1 MSGSG
6 TWRVVT
12 SAAVSRRTVEIAGRI
27 VAIVALLLIL
37 ANATLVDRVP
47 PSVQSI
53 TLGRTAGDAHVGLTH
68 TAIDVAFSKAVDQ
81 SSAQLH
87 FRIVPQVQGAFA
99 WDGSRTM
106 IFTPNQ
112 KLPAQTQFTVTIEA
126 GFRDVHGNVA
136 NGGPTTFT
144 FRTIGPPVLSS
155 SSPAN
160 GATDVPVDTPIALT
174 FDRLMDIGKTGAAIS
189 VSPSVALK
197 EAWSGATVSLTPTT
211 QLAYGTVYTV
221 TVSTA
226 AVDTDGNSPVR
237 PIVVTFTT
245 VRAGLSVSQ
254 VVPSDGSAGAPVD
267 GSIAMVFD
275 GPVDPTSVASLVRVT
290 PPAPGQVSVQSIPS
304 DVPGQTPPQSV
315 VVYRPSAALA
325 PHTTYTVQL
334 LDGAKRAGDP
344 QMVAAGRTWSFTTG
358 TPAES
363 LQNQVLFLSART
375 GVQNLWAMNPDGTNA
390 RQVTDALATVTAYD
404 VTADGQRVVYASAG
418 HVYTFTLGSP
428 SPTDLTPGDSWDY
441 APRLVPDGSGVIV
454 GRRDRATGADRGW
467 WLLPIESNQ
476 QPRQLV
482 PGGAPPTGSSASTA
496 DPLAAPTP
504 DAWTPTSA
512 VSSDGSTAVVTGSG
526 GAIVRVSLSSGKAAD
541 TGLRAPTGPMQWS
554 DVEHGF
560 VADATRQGEASPA
573 VWVIPL
579 DGPPFTMSVSG
590 GGPWTSV
597 APQAA
602 LAWLGGRAVQHVT
615 FEPRDGRAPQPL
627 TTGPDL
633 SDRQPSFSPAGDVV
647 VFVRIPAAGG
657 PSAGIWAVGTNGANL
672 RELAPDGTQPH
683 WLP

>member
-1 MSGSG
+1 M
-6 TWRVVT
+6 VT
-12 SAAVSRRTVEIAGRI
+12 SRAVSRRSVEIAGRI
-27 VAIVALLLIL
+27 VAIIVLLLIL

-53 TLGRTAGDAHVGLTH
+53 SLGRTTGDSHVGLTH
-68 TAIDVAFSKAVDQ
+68 TAIDVEFSKAVDQ

-87 FRIVPQVQGAFA
+87 FHIVPAVQGAFA

-112 KLPAQTQFTVTIEA
+112 KLPSQTQFTVTIQT

-155 SSPAN
+155 SSPSN
-160 GATDVPVDTPIALT
+160 GAADVPVDTPISLT
-174 FDRLMDIGKTGAAIS
+174 FDRLMDVGKTGAAIS

-226 AVDTDGNSPVR
+226 AVDTDGNSPAR

-245 VRAGLSVSQ
+245 VRAGLSVSR

-267 GSIAMVFD
+267 GSIAIVFSA
-275 GPVDPTSVASLVRVT
+275 PVDPTSVSGLVRIT
-290 PPAPGQVSVQSIPS
+290 PSAPGQLSVQAIPS
-304 DVPGQTPPQSV
+304 DVPGQPPPQSV
-315 VVYRPSAALA
+315 VVYQPSASLA

-334 LDGAKRAGDP
+334 LDGVKGADDP
-344 QMVAAGRTWSFTTG
+344 RLVAAGRTWSFTTG
-358 TPAES
+358 APAES

-390 RQVTDALATVTAYD
+390 RQLTDSLAPVTAYD

-418 HVYTFTLGSP
+418 HVQTFTLGSP

-441 APRLVPDGSGVIV
+441 APRLLPDGSGVIV
-454 GRRDRATGADRGW
+454 GRRARATGADRGW

-476 QPRQLV
+476 QPRQIV
-482 PGGAPPTGSSASTA
+482 PAGAPPSGSTASTG
-496 DPLAAPTP
+496 DPLAAATP
-504 DAWTPTSA
+504 DPWTPVSGVSA
-512 VSSDGSTAVVTGSG
+512 DGSTAVVVGAG
-526 GAIVRVSLSSGKAAD
+526 GEIVRVDLASGKAAD
-541 TGLRAPTGPMQWS
+541 TGLQAPTGPMQWS

-560 VADATRQGEASPA
+560 VVDATRDGEATSA
-573 VWVIPL
+573 VWVIPVN
-579 DGPPFTMSVSG
+579 GPPITMSVSG

-602 LAWLGGRAVQHVT
+602 LAWLSGTGVQHVAY
-615 FEPRDGRAPQPL
+615 EPRDGRQASAL
-627 TTGPDL
+627 TSGSEL

-647 VFVRIPAAGG
+647 VFVRVPGAGG
-657 PSAGIWAVGTNGANL
+657 ASAGIWAVGTNGRGL
-672 RELAPDGTQPH
+672 RELSPDGSQPR